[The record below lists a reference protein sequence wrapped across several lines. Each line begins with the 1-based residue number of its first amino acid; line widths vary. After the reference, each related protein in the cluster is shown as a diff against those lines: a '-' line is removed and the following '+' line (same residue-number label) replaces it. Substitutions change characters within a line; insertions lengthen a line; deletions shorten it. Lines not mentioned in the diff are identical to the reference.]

1 MKCDPTTKRYT
12 IAVPED
18 NSFTLILPLKQRTY
32 VSNVPIDTPIVYAEL
47 EDVELTVGG
56 EEYATTQ
63 ELDGV
68 HVEFAD
74 GLKRGI
80 YDIILT
86 ATYRG
91 AQIRA
96 AYFEALKAVQWQ
108 YLSSFEQYTVG
119 SPVVADAAFV
129 IGGPLT
135 DAELEALKAE
145 YREAIAEAEQ
155 AKADAEAEK
164 EHYAEAVEQLDDLA
178 TKQDIAGLAE
188 KSDLA
193 DLATKQ
199 DIAGLA
205 EKTDLEGLATAQNV
219 TDAKNEIL
227 AALPQEASAEFI
239 QSLFASES

>member
-18 NSFTLILPLKQRTY
+18 NSFTLILPLQQRNY
-32 VSNVPIDTPIVYAEL
+32 VSNVPIDTPIVYDDL
-47 EDVELTVGG
+47 EDVVLTVGG
-56 EEYATTQ
+56 VEYDTTQ

-68 HVEFAD
+68 HVEFAE

-86 ATYRG
+86 ANYRG

-145 YREAIAEAEQ
+145 YRDKIAAAEAAEEAAEQ
-155 AKADAEAEK
+155 AKEDWEQKAQ
-164 EHYAEAVEQLDDLA
+164 QLDDVAKETTSQQILSAVDGVAQQGTDQNA
-178 TKQDIAGLAE
+178 TNTAIYQLIEQEGIPRANQYAAE
-188 KSDLA
+188 
-193 DLATKQ
+193 
-199 DIAGLA
+199 IR
-205 EKTDLEGLATAQNV
+205 
-219 TDAKNEIL
+219 EI
-227 AALPQEASAEFI
+227 I
-239 QSLFASES
+239 GDWASES